1 MYDKL
6 HHIISFNSPNI
17 YPASI
22 EGFEDYQCEQNILLA
37 TLLLLEVY
45 NFANLALFEPML
57 ALCMLPVISADI
69 FMMAL
74 VCSCMLLHH
83 MMFEPFPR
91 QLFLVR
97 LLLPEDIFEELQCD
111 SSEQTDDGEE
121 PEWESDCTTVCGDEM
136 EYEQTDYG
144 GETEPLL
151 REWMAEQQLLSDSI
165 SQIGDDDDGDDDDSS
180 FSTSSTVN
188 NEFITQW
195 SGSSDSDYD
204 SDSSISLNISYS
216 GD

>member
-6 HHIISFNSPNI
+6 HHIISFNSPNVH
-17 YPASI
+17 PASI

-69 FMMAL
+69 FMMTL
-74 VCSCMLLHH
+74 
-83 MMFEPFPR
+83 
-91 QLFLVR
+91 
-97 LLLPEDIFEELQCD
+97 
-111 SSEQTDDGEE
+111 TDDGEE

-136 EYEQTDYG
+136 EYEQMDYG
-144 GETEPLL
+144 SETEPLL
-151 REWMAEQQLLSDSI
+151 REWMVEQQPLSDSI
-165 SQIGDDDDGDDDDSS
+165 SQIGDDDDDDGDDDESS

-188 NEFITQW
+188 NLFITTW

-204 SDSSISLNISYS
+204 SDSSIASGHTISISLNSGYS